1 MPSVYFNLGDWAS
14 ATRLLTLK
22 EKAIYFDL
30 LCIYYEQERPIMQVQ
45 CKRIASGYAQDE
57 VDALNYVLETFF
69 VLEDGAYRHARC
81 DEEIASAKER
91 SSKRKKAA
99 EARWSKA
106 SETSAGDASAM
117 QVQSKSNA
125 DAVQVECKPKAIS
138 HKPLDTPPSGESTR
152 ARTRESAA
160 TRKQFVPEEVG
171 LFITEQ
177 EWQDFLKLR
186 RAKHAPL
193 TETAWARLKREAE
206 LAGLSLSD
214 ALGMCVSKGWTSID
228 HNWESLKQ
236 PKKLTP
242 EEVGRLWAEA
252 GERMAQREREEQEAA
267 YV

>member
-1 MPSVYFNLGDWAS
+1 MNYYAHNIGDFAAETRFLSLEEIGVYVVLKDMYLATGMPLAYDRIATALPSDATASIDKILKRFYVEEDGVYRCDAFDKMLAEFAGKGEKNRENAKKRWESHKTAS
-14 ATRLLTLK
+14 RSDATGCDSDATRTKSDAKRCLTNN
-22 EKAIYFDL
+22 
-30 LCIYYEQERPIMQVQ
+30 QEPIT
-45 CKRIASGYAQDE
+45 
-57 VDALNYVLETFF
+57 N
-69 VLEDGAYRHARC
+69 
-81 DEEIASAKER
+81 
-91 SSKRKKAA
+91 
-99 EARWSKA
+99 
-106 SETSAGDASAM
+106 
-117 QVQSKSNA
+117 
-125 DAVQVECKPKAIS
+125 
-138 HKPLDTPPSGESTR
+138 TPPSGESTR

-236 PKKLTP
+236 QKKLTP

>member
-1 MPSVYFNLGDWAS
+1 MFYWKRNVGEEAVLQQGMSFAEIGI
-14 ATRLLTLK
+14 LTLL
-22 EKAIYFDL
+22 EDHLITAGSITDDWIANRFRIASESLANRSRIASESEEEQAVLRVLNLAFVRCEGGWTREDLANQIEAFKARS
-30 LCIYYEQERPIMQVQ
+30 CINKKNASSSESQANR
-45 CKRIASGYAQDE
+45 KRIAS
-57 VDALNYVLETFF
+57 
-69 VLEDGAYRHARC
+69 
-81 DEEIASAKER
+81 
-91 SSKRKKAA
+91 
-99 EARWSKA
+99 
-106 SETSAGDASAM
+106 
-117 QVQSKSNA
+117 
-125 DAVQVECKPKAIS
+125 
-138 HKPLDTPPSGESTR
+138 KPLTDNSNTPPSGESTR

-160 TRKQFVPEEVG
+160 PRKQFVPEEVG